1 MNQQLSIPTA
11 LCLPVPDIE
20 ALIQGRTI
28 AALPKMF
35 IRPGQRFALY
45 PADYSVSI
53 KAWANVP
60 GSICPSSPPTGKPR
74 AIRLTFIP
82 FARKTSAI

>member
-1 MNQQLSIPTA
+1 MNQQFSISTA

-28 AALPKMF
+28 AALPRMF

-45 PADYSVSI
+45 PVDSSVSI
-53 KAWANVP
+53 
-60 GSICPSSPPTGKPR
+60 
-74 AIRLTFIP
+74 
-82 FARKTSAI
+82 